1 MRRILVWMFAG
12 GLLIMAAGA
21 VRANP
26 YEFTPEE
33 EREHKEQV
41 RATDPFISGSGS
53 GTVTPRRSEA
63 SLPLHGLL
71 KPGQAIYMV
80 QDADGHVVC
89 HARYLLRAMSDL
101 LAGESLVL
109 QKELPHHG
117 SREVELWM
125 WPEALK
131 PRHLELAEELSGPY
145 LDRSGNLAE
154 EPAGRIKQ
162 LKTGGQLVV
171 AEYIFDRVEIKHT
184 AGIATAFDI
193 YRLPPDTWDS
203 SQLELVLREL
213 VYYDIEYPCELQ
225 LFDPLKQRQ
234 YALQLE
240 QPERVSGILS
250 AEGTYYD
257 CWRVETET
265 EGADAVY
272 WIERTPPFRLVKFKR
287 GGYTLTLQ
295 EYWEE

>member
-1 MRRILVWMFAG
+1 MFAG
-12 GLLIMAAGA
+12 GLLIIAAGA

-26 YEFTPEE
+26 DEFTPEE

-41 RATDPFISGSGS
+41 RATDPFISGTDTGAVLPRS
-53 GTVTPRRSEA
+53 GTA
-63 SLPLHGLL
+63 GLPLHGLL
-71 KPGQAIYMV
+71 KPGLAVYMV
-80 QDADGHVVC
+80 QDADGRVVC
-89 HARYLLRAMSDL
+89 HARYQLRATSDL
-101 LAGESLVL
+101 LAGEALVL

-131 PRHLELAEELSGPY
+131 PRHLELGEELSGPY
-145 LDRSGNLAE
+145 LDRSGKLAE
-154 EPAGRIKQ
+154 EPTGRIQQ

-171 AEYIFDRVEIKHT
+171 ADYIFDRVEIKHT

-193 YRLPPDTWDS
+193 YRLPPHTWDS

-225 LFDPLKQRQ
+225 LFDPLSQQQ
-234 YALQLE
+234 YALQIDH
-240 QPERVSGILS
+240 PERVSGILS
-250 AEGTYYD
+250 AEGMYYD
-257 CWRVETET
+257 CWRVETGT
-265 EGADAVY
+265 EDEDAVY
-272 WIERTPPFRLVKFKR
+272 WIERSPPFRLVKFER